1 MKFPQTRLRRLRK
14 NKIIRSLF
22 EDVDISLN
30 DFILPIFV
38 CEGKKVKRKI
48 SSLEGHYE
56 FSVDELIKHCHY
68 IKKIGINSIILFGV
82 TDKKNDNCSTPLNSD
97 SIIPN
102 AIRHIKK
109 EFDDLLIIADLCNC
123 EYTVNGQC
131 GILKNGYV
139 DNDETNKVLSK
150 QALVLAEAGVDVVAP
165 SDMMD
170 GRVSIIRQNLDSN
183 GFQNTLIFP
192 YSVKYASFFYSPFR
206 KAANINSPNID
217 RKTYQMNFKNS
228 FEALREIELDIKEGA
243 DAFII
248 KPALSYLDII
258 SKAKSKYNIPII
270 AYNVSGEYSMVAAAS
285 QNKWIN
291 RIDTIYEI
299 LISMKRAG
307 ASAIITYHALE
318 VAEKLNSDV

>member
-14 NKIIRSLF
+14 NNIIRSLF

-217 RKTYQMNFKNS
+217 RKSYQMNFKNS
-228 FEALREIELDIKEGA
+228 ESFINEIKLDINEGA
-243 DAFII
+243 DAVII
-248 KPALSYLDII
+248 KPAIMYMDII
-258 SKAKSKYNIPII
+258 YRVKQICNVPII
-270 AYNVSGEYSMVAAAS
+270 SYNVSGEFLIMKSNEKNKLFDYENCLYESMIA
-285 QNKWIN
+285 
-291 RIDTIYEI
+291 
-299 LISMKRAG
+299 LKRAG
-307 ASAIITYHALE
+307 SNAIISYHGLE
-318 VAEKLNSDV
+318 MAKIIKNYA

>member
-1 MKFPQTRLRRLRK
+1 MSFPNTRLRRLRY
-14 NKIIRSLF
+14 NPAIREMV
-22 EDVDISLN
+22 EDINLKPE
-30 DFILPIFV
+30 DFIYPIFV
-38 CEGKKVKRKI
+38 CDGNNIKNEIRSMPDQFQYSIDRLPEILEKVI
-48 SSLEGHYE
+48 SCG
-56 FSVDELIKHCHY
+56 VK
-68 IKKIGINSIILFGV
+68 SIILFGV
-82 TDKKNDNCSTPLNSD
+82 PEQKDENGDISQSDNG
-97 SIIPN
+97 IVQK
-102 AIRHIKK
+102 AIRLVKK
-109 EFDDLLIIADLCNC
+109 DFPKILVIADLCNC
-123 EYTVNGQC
+123 QYTTHGHCGTLVNGD
-131 GILKNGYV
+131 V
-139 DNDETNKVLSK
+139 DNDITLESLSK
-150 QALVLAEAGVDVVAP
+150 QAISLVRAGADILAP

-170 GRVSIIRQNLDSN
+170 GRVQHIRINLDKH
-183 GFQNTLIFP
+183 GFEKIPIFS
-192 YSVKYASFFYSPFR
+192 YSVKYASSFYGPFR
-206 KAANINSPNID
+206 DAANNSPSSGD